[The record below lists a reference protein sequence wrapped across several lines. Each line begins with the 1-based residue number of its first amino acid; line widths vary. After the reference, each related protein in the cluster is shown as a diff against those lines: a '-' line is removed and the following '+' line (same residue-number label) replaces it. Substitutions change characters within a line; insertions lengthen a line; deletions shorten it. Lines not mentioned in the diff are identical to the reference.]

1 MSMAGN
7 VRDDQAP
14 PSTYPRLKLFFVS
27 VLLLFLELACIRW
40 FPAHVLFLT
49 FLTNTVLLA
58 SFLGMSLGCL
68 ASSHRRNYLVATPIL
83 LAVALVAG
91 TAMDAVHSRLY
102 RVVDMGH
109 QASPQMV
116 YFGTEYFAT
125 DPARFAIPVEVI
137 AGVFFVLIALLMVG
151 PGQALGRALQA
162 VHNRLAAYTINILGS
177 ITGIILFAGCS
188 WLQLTPLYWFVPIA
202 LGLVCLLA
210 ATLPAPR
217 SRWARAA
224 VLAALLG
231 PVVTL
236 LPGELHA
243 RFAIGRETYWSP
255 YYRINYSGAPLRSI
269 AVNLIGHQEM
279 IARDRPFPAYALPH
293 LLNRDAGGKPFRDV
307 LIIGGGSGNDVSRAL
322 QWGPPDVN
330 IDVVEIDPVIY
341 ALGKRDHPDRPY
353 QDPRVHVHLDDGRN
367 FLHSTDR
374 KYDLVIF
381 ALVDSLVL
389 HSSYSN
395 IRLESYLFTRQAFA
409 DVKRCLKPDGAFV
422 MYNYF
427 RQGWIVSRLV
437 KGIEEAFGAAPA
449 VLTLP
454 SQEVIK
460 PDAPA
465 SGFTICMAGAGGER
479 VRKAFERHLEYSL
492 YKEAPPTPN
501 LGDGFKRLLFISTL
515 GEDIDLKAME
525 ADWHRFRL
533 ARVEQ
538 PADGLDCATDDWPF
552 LYLRRPM
559 IPDLS
564 VRGMILIGVLSL
576 LLLGFFAPRKTGSGS
591 RWAFDGRMFFLGA
604 GFMLVETK
612 AVVHMALLFGSTWM
626 VNSIVFFAVLVVIL
640 AANLLVLWLQPRR
653 LAAWYIAL
661 TLGLLLNAVVP
672 LDSFLGLPRL
682 LQAGGAC
689 LLVFAPIL
697 CAGVIFAVSFA
708 RVPQPDRS
716 FGFNICGA
724 MLGGLAEY
732 SSMLLGFQYL
742 VLAALGFYLLS
753 ACWPARRPAQ
763 AGQAK
768 AGAEKPAT
776 LQAA

>member
-7 VRDDQAP
+7 ARDDHTP
-14 PSTYPRLKLFFVS
+14 PSAHPRLKLFLIS

-68 ASSHRRNYLVATPIL
+68 AAGHRRNYLALTPTL
-83 LAVALVAG
+83 LAVALIAG
-91 TAMDAVHSRLY
+91 TAMDTVHSRLY
-102 RVVDMGH
+102 RVIDMGH
-109 QASPQMV
+109 QQDPQMV
-116 YFGTEYFAT
+116 YFGTEYFSG
-125 DPARFAIPVEVI
+125 DLARFAIPVEVVVG
-137 AGVFFVLIALLMVG
+137 AFFLLITLMMVG
-151 PGQALGRALQA
+151 PGQALGRALQQ
-162 VHNRLAAYTINILGS
+162 VPNRLAAYTINILGS
-177 ITGIILFAGCS
+177 ISGIVLFAACS
-188 WLQLTPLYWFVPIA
+188 WFELSPLYWFVPLA
-202 LGLVCLLA
+202 LGLVWLVLA
-210 ATLPAPR
+210 SSAAPR
-217 SRWARAA
+217 SRWVRGA
-224 VLAALLG
+224 VVMALLA

-236 LPGELHA
+236 VPAELRA
-243 RFAIGRETYWSP
+243 RVASIETYWSP
-255 YYRINYSGAPLRSI
+255 YYRINYSGPPQRGI

-293 LLNRDAGGKPFRDV
+293 LLNRDSGGKPFRDV
-307 LIIGGGSGNDVSRAL
+307 LIIGGGSGNDVTRAL
-322 QWGPPDVN
+322 QWGPPDVHV
-330 IDVVEIDPVIY
+330 DVVEIDPVIY
-341 ALGKRDHPDRPY
+341 ELGKREHPDRPY

-367 FLHSTDR
+367 FLRATDR

-409 DVKRCLKPDGAFV
+409 DVKRCLKADGTFV

-427 RQGWIVSRLV
+427 RQGWIVARLV
-437 KGIEEAFGAAPA
+437 KGIEDAFGAAPA

-454 SQEVIK
+454 SQEVVK

-465 SGFTICMAGAGGER
+465 SGFTLCFAGSGAER
-479 VRKAFERHLEYSL
+479 IRDAFGQNGEYSMPV
-492 YKEAPPTPN
+492 KARPAPELPS
-501 LGDGFKRLLFISTL
+501 GFAYPRDML
-515 GEDIDLKAME
+515 AR
-525 ADWHRFRL
+525 ADTDTNWLHFRL

-538 PADGLDCATDDWPF
+538 PAEGLASATDDWPF

-564 VRGMILIGVLSL
+564 ERGMILIGVISL
-576 LLLGFFAPRKTGSGS
+576 VLLAMFAPRKTGTGP

-626 VNSIVFFAVLVVIL
+626 VNSVVFFAVLVVIL
-640 AANLLVLWLQPRR
+640 AANTFVLLMQPRR
-653 LAAWYIAL
+653 LSWWYVGLAAAL
-661 TLGLLLNAVVP
+661 ILNAFVP
-672 LDSFLGLPRL
+672 LDSFLGLPRA
-682 LQAGGAC
+682 LQIGGAC

-697 CAGVIFAVSFA
+697 FAGVIFAVSFA

-716 FGFNICGA
+716 FGFNVCGA

-732 SSMLLGFQYL
+732 TSMLLGFQYL
-742 VLAALGFYLLS
+742 VLVALGFYLLS
-753 ACWPARRPAQ
+753 ACWPAKRGEPGTQ
-763 AGQAK
+763 MEPTAGEPK
-768 AGAEKPAT
+768 
-776 LQAA
+776 LVRAA

>member
-1 MSMAGN
+1 MSTAGN
-7 VRDDQAP
+7 ASDHAALA
-14 PSTYPRLKLFFVS
+14 SHPRLRLFCVS

-83 LAVALVAG
+83 LAVALMAG
-91 TAMDAVHSRLY
+91 TAMDTVHSRLY

-116 YFGTEYFAT
+116 YFGTEYNAT
-125 DPARFAIPVEVI
+125 DLAHFAIPVEVI
-137 AGVFFVLIALLMVG
+137 AGAFFVLIALLMVG

-162 VHNRLAAYTINILGS
+162 VPNRLAAYTINILGS
-177 ITGIILFAGCS
+177 LTGIVLFAGCS
-188 WLQLTPLYWFVPIA
+188 WLQLTPLCWFVPIA
-202 LGLVCLLA
+202 VGLVWLLLA
-210 ATLPAPR
+210 GTTAPR

-224 VLAALLG
+224 VLTALLG
-231 PVVTL
+231 PLVTL
-236 LPGELHA
+236 LPGELRAH
-243 RFAIGRETYWSP
+243 FAHVGRETFWSP
-255 YYRINYSGAPLRSI
+255 YYRITYSGEPRRSI

-279 IARDRPFPAYALPH
+279 IARNQPFPAYALPH
-293 LLNRDAGGKPFRDV
+293 LLNRDSGGKPFKDV

-322 QWGPPDVN
+322 EWGPSDVH

-341 ALGKRDHPDRPY
+341 SLGKRDHPDRPY

-409 DVKRCLKPDGAFV
+409 DVKRCLKEDGTFV

-454 SQEVIK
+454 SQDVIK

-465 SGFTICMAGAGGER
+465 NGFTLCMAGSGAER
-479 VRKAFERHLEYSL
+479 VRTAFDRCGEYVLPAGTRPDHHLPCGFLVPDLQAFVGSPGDAQSL
-492 YKEAPPTPN
+492 
-501 LGDGFKRLLFISTL
+501 
-515 GEDIDLKAME
+515 
-525 ADWHRFRL
+525 RFRL

-538 PADGLDCATDDWPF
+538 PAEGVESATDDWPF

-564 VRGMILIGVLSL
+564 VRGMIVIGVLSL
-576 LLLGFFAPRKTGSGS
+576 LLLGIFAPRRSGSGH
-591 RWAFDGRMFFLGA
+591 RLGFDGRMFFLGA
-604 GFMLVETK
+604 GFMLVEAK

-640 AANLLVLWLQPRR
+640 AANGFVLMVQPRR
-653 LAAWYIAL
+653 LLGWYIAL

-672 LDSFLGLPRL
+672 LDIFLGLPRL
-682 LQAGGAC
+682 FQVTGAC

-708 RVPQPDRS
+708 RVPHPDRS
-716 FGFNICGA
+716 FGFNVCGA

-742 VLAALGFYLLS
+742 VLVALAFYLLS
-753 ACWPARRPAQ
+753 ACWPARRSDPSVQ
-763 AGQAK
+763 MK
-768 AGAEKPAT
+768 TGAEESA
-776 LQAA
+776 LLRAA